1 MGQPRLLDRLREAI
15 RVRHYSIRTE
25 DAYVQWVRR
34 FILFHDKRHPSTMG
48 ASEVEAFLS
57 HLAVDKHVSASTQN
71 QALSAIL
78 FLYKHVLDMDLP
90 WLSDVVRAKRP
101 ERLPVVLTRQEIQ
114 RLFSLLHGVNGLI
127 VRLAYGTGMRRMEVL
142 RLRVQDVDF
151 GYNQITVRAGKG
163 NKDRQSMLPRALAD
177 ELKEHLTKVKQAH
190 ERDLAEGFGT
200 VALPDAIERKYP
212 NAAKEW
218 RWQYV
223 FPSPKRSI
231 DPRSG
236 SERRHHWY
244 EKNVQRALS
253 QAARAAGIHKRVSM
267 HVMRHS
273 FATHLLEDG
282 YDIRTV
288 QDLLG
293 HADVKTTMIYTH
305 VLNRGGRAVLSPLD
319 TPR

>member
-1 MGQPRLLDRLREAI
+1 M
-15 RVRHYSIRTE
+15 
-25 DAYVQWVRR
+25 
-34 FILFHDKRHPSTMG
+34 
-48 ASEVEAFLS
+48 
-57 HLAVDKHVSASTQN
+57 VSASTQN

-78 FLYKHVLDMDLP
+78 FLYKHVLELDLP

-101 ERLPVVLTRQEIQ
+101 VRLPVVLTREEIR
-114 RLFSLLHGVNGLI
+114 RLFSRLDGVNGLI

-142 RLRVQDVDF
+142 RLRVQDIDF
-151 GYNQITVRAGKG
+151 GYNQITVRSGKG
-163 NKDRQSMLPRALAD
+163 NKDRQTMLPHALAD
-177 ELKEHLTKVKQAH
+177 ELQEHLVDVKQAH

-212 NAAKEW
+212 NAAMEW

-223 FPSPKRSI
+223 FPAPKRSI

-236 SERRHHWY
+236 IERRHHWH
-244 EKNVQRALS
+244 EKNVQRALRM
-253 QAARAAGIHKRVSM
+253 ATREAGIYKRVNI

-288 QDLLG
+288 QELLG